1 MELSNLFYFQGRM
14 FYLGKNGQFRYST
27 KSLYFY
33 NICPGIIIM
42 IQPKS
47 LQQRHSIFLIL
58 PVALLMIVIGF
69 GGFFYARNLILS
81 QWQEAAVLK
90 LQRAAHL
97 VDMQLTRVK
106 ELIGIF
112 HQAPGDPGDASLQFW
127 AVDQLERQT
136 VVDHVNLTWA
146 TSQASHDLSANKK
159 QFEGRGPR
167 ERQPGHAGRGMR
179 MRRFH
184 SGRIREITPP
194 RFDDTSDH
202 KTVSLISDLNDDTG
216 KSIGRLEVV
225 LDFEA
230 LIINIL
236 ESGWWQSNRAY
247 LVNDNGNI
255 LTSAV
260 SDKRETI
267 SDSDTS
273 LEGEIVK
280 AMQTSSFGTL
290 KGEGHPADQI
300 SGFYKLLEAP
310 WTLVMIAPGKEILA
324 PIIRFRLYYFICGTA
339 FIFVIVFIIRFVTGR
354 TIADIKQV
362 SIAADKVARGD
373 YHQTLRVKTR
383 DEVGELTLSFNTM
396 VNQLEE
402 RMQMKEAM
410 NLAMEVQQNLLPSE
424 MPSVKGLDIAGQSIY
439 CDETGGD
446 LFDFLELCCRDSDQI
461 GIAVGDVSG
470 HGISAA
476 LLMATVRAFLR
487 TRVTQPG
494 SPSEIIND
502 VNRLVAHDTKATSQF
517 VTLFYAEIDPSE
529 KNISWIRA
537 GHDPGL
543 LYSLDSDTFVELMGK
558 GIALGI
564 DGGTEYQVQ
573 IVKGLSQGQVLL
585 IGTDGIWETQNES
598 GEMFGKERLKALI
611 RRFAHLSSKKMITSI
626 IEELQT
632 FRKSAK
638 QDDDITLAVIKA
650 DELRP

>member
-1 MELSNLFYFQGRM
+1 
-14 FYLGKNGQFRYST
+14 
-27 KSLYFY
+27 
-33 NICPGIIIM
+33 M

-58 PVALLMIVIGF
+58 PVALLMLAIGF
-69 GGFFYARNLILS
+69 AGFFYARNLILS

-90 LQRAAHL
+90 LQRAAHQ
-97 VDMQLTRVK
+97 VDMQLARVK

-112 HQAPGDPGDASLQFW
+112 HQAPEGPDGSRLQFW
-127 AVDQLERQT
+127 AVEQLEGQT
-136 VVDHVNLTWA
+136 VVDHVHLTWTNSA
-146 TSQASHDLSANKK
+146 SSQHGLPNNQRQLKGHS
-159 QFEGRGPR
+159 PR
-167 ERQPGHAGRGMR
+167 DRHPRRSGQPMQ

-184 SGRIREITPP
+184 RGRIREITPP
-194 RFDDTSDH
+194 RFDDASDH
-202 KTVSLISDLNDDTG
+202 ETVSLISDLNDEAG
-216 KSIGRLEVV
+216 QSIGRLEVV
-225 LDFEA
+225 LDFEV
-230 LIINIL
+230 LIKNVR
-236 ESGWWQSNRAY
+236 ESGWWQSNQAY
-247 LVNDNGNI
+247 LVNDNGDI
-255 LTSAV
+255 LTGAV
-260 SDKRETI
+260 SDTRETI
-267 SDSDTS
+267 SDNTNS
-273 LEGEIVK
+273 LEGKIVK

-290 KGEGHPADQI
+290 KGEGHPPDQI

-324 PIIRFRLYYFICGTA
+324 PIIQFRLYYFICGTA
-339 FIFVIVFIIRFVTGR
+339 FIFLIVFLIRFVTGR
-354 TIADIKQV
+354 TVSDIKQV
-362 SIAADKVARGD
+362 SKAADKVARGN
-373 YHQTLRVKTR
+373 YRQTLPVKTR

-396 VNQLEE
+396 VHQLEE

-410 NLAMEVQQNLLPSE
+410 NLAMEVQQNLLPAE
-424 MPSVKGLDIAGQSIY
+424 MPQVKGLDIAGKSIY

-446 LFDFLELCCRDSDQI
+446 LYDFLELCCRNSDQI

-487 TRVTQPG
+487 SRVTQPG
-494 SPSEIIND
+494 SLSEIIND
-502 VNRLVAHDTKATSQF
+502 VNRLVAHDTRETGQF
-517 VTLFYAEIDPSE
+517 MTLFYAEIDPSE
-529 KNISWIRA
+529 KSIRWIRA
-537 GHDPGL
+537 GHDPAM
-543 LYSLDSDTFVELMGK
+543 LYSPDSDTFVELMGN

-564 DGGTEYQVQ
+564 DGGSEYQDQ
-573 IVKGLSQGQVLL
+573 IIKGLSQGQVLL

-598 GEMFGKERLKALI
+598 GEMFGKKRLKALI